1 MAPPDKKRGNSS
13 KAEAPAKK
21 KCFPG
26 HWSQG
31 LLASMDDPELRVES
45 DDKVVVIKDKYPK
58 AKYHF
63 LVLPKVKI
71 ANLKSVTND
80 HIPLLK
86 HMQEVGNRIA
96 KKSDENLRFKVGYH
110 CIPSND
116 VVIVKHGRRI
126 CGSGGAL
133 ANVPIV
139 QNKAYFEI
147 KVQCGGSWGVGL
159 ALKKVDLNTVPVGGE
174 ADAWILRNDGKLY
187 HNNEVK
193 VQIPEL
199 AQEGDIIGLAYDH
212 VDLNFF
218 LNGKPTNTPVSGL
231 KGTLFPI
238 IYVDDGAVLDVQ
250 FATFYHQPP
259 DGFDRIM
266 IEQSLL

>member
-110 CIPSND
+110 CIPSMGQLHLHVISEDFCSQCLKTKKHWNSFTTEYFVKSED
-116 VVIVKHGRRI
+116 VIETITKEGKF
-126 CGSGGAL
+126 SADPAL
-133 ANVPIV
+133 NEKLLKENLRCHVCS
-139 QNKAYFEI
+139 KEI
-147 KVQCGGSWGVGL
+147 ATMP
-159 ALKKVDLNTVPVGGE
+159 ALKQ
-174 ADAWILRNDGKLY
+174 
-187 HNNEVK
+187 H
-193 VQIPEL
+193 
-199 AQEGDIIGLAYDH
+199 
-212 VDLNFF
+212 
-218 LNGKPTNTPVSGL
+218 
-231 KGTLFPI
+231 
-238 IYVDDGAVLDVQ
+238 
-250 FATFYHQPP
+250 
-259 DGFDRIM
+259 IM
-266 IEQSLL
+266 QHDYSIK